1 MEAISQA
8 ATAGV
13 ADVST
18 GMEAAGGTG
27 DFCALVVVLWHRMGN
42 SVCPGALVCPSQEAL
57 DRAVRMASRDGR
69 VVAIGTGRISGQVPV
84 VKVGNK
90 ATQSV

>member
-1 MEAISQA
+1 MVDDSIGVEAP
-8 ATAGV
+8 GV
-13 ADVST
+13 P
-18 GMEAAGGTG
+18 G

-90 ATQSV
+90 ATPSV